1 MDSLNLVEISRSAL
15 IHNLAICRSHMGSA
29 ALMALV
35 KADAYGHGMIDCAR
49 ILANEKVEAFGVAEA
64 CEGQKLRE
72 SGINRQIFVLVGSVS
87 SSLRCILDHQLTPV
101 LTDRAAVP
109 ELAALAQSEN
119 QRIDVH
125 VKMDAGMGR
134 QGMFPSELPALVREI
149 EASPWLQVAGIMAH
163 FPMGDIQGADNSVQV
178 RATFRRTAEEIR
190 RLIPRKC
197 CLHLANSGGLFY
209 VNDTCFDMVRPGI
222 SLYGYYPD
230 GHIGRDTASA
240 PLLRPVMRFSTR
252 IIQVRHVPAGTGLG
266 YNHIFTTKRSST
278 IAVLPVGYAN
288 GYLRSLSNRARVLIH
303 GQRVPVVGRV
313 SMNLTLVDVTNLDG
327 VQAGDEVVL
336 LGNQGEASIYA
347 DEIATWMD
355 TISYEP
361 LCLFGNLN
369 RRVTVD

>member
-15 IHNLAICRSHMGSA
+15 IHNLAICRSHMGTT

-35 KADAYGHGMIDCAR
+35 KADGYGHGMIDCAR

-72 SGINRQIFVLVGSVS
+72 AGISSPIFVLVGSVS
-87 SSLRCILDHQLTPV
+87 PALSCILDHQLTPV

-109 ELAALAQSEN
+109 ELAALAQRKG
-119 QRIDVH
+119 QRIEVH
-125 VKMDAGMGR
+125 IKMDAGMGR
-134 QGMFPSELPALVREI
+134 QGIFPSELPALVQEI
-149 EASPWLQVAGIMAH
+149 EASLWLQVAGIMAH
-163 FPMGDIQGADNSVQV
+163 FPMGDVQGADSSTQV
-178 RATFRRTAEEIR
+178 RATFGDTTEQIR

-209 VNDTCFDMVRPGI
+209 VSDTCFDMVRLGI

-230 GHIGRDTASA
+230 GHIGRDTASP

-252 IIQVRHVPAGTGLG
+252 IIQVRHIPAGTGLG
-266 YNHIFTTKRSST
+266 YNHIFTTKRPTT

-288 GYLRSLSNRARVLIH
+288 GYLRNLSNKACVLIH
-303 GQRVPVVGRV
+303 GQRMPVVGRV
-313 SMNLTLVDVTNLDG
+313 SMNLTLVDATDLG
-327 VQAGDEVVL
+327 SVQPGDEAVL

-347 DEIATWMD
+347 DEIAAWMD

-369 RRVTVD
+369 RRVIVD